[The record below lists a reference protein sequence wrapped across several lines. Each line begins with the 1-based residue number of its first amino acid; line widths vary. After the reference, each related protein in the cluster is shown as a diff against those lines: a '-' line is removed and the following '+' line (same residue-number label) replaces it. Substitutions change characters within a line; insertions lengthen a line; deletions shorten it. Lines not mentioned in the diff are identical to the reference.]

1 MRKPYEDDRGAASVE
16 LALLTPMMIGF
27 ALLVI
32 LTGRVIGAG
41 AIADEAAH
49 AAARAASLERS
60 VPAAEA
66 GARGIAERSLAASG
80 LTCSDHTLALDHGGL
95 QPGGAVTAVL
105 DCRVGLDDLSGLGV
119 PGNVTVQGSSTVAVD
134 TFRGQP

>member
-1 MRKPYEDDRGAASVE
+1 MRGRKTDDRGAASVE
-16 LALLTPMMIGF
+16 LALLTPLMISF
-27 ALLVI
+27 ALLMI
-32 LTGRVIGAG
+32 LTGRVVGAG

-66 GARGIAERSLAASG
+66 GAQGIAAQSLAASG
-80 LTCSDHTLALDHGGL
+80 LTCSDHTVALDHGGL
-95 QPGGAVTAVL
+95 QPGGSVTAVL

-119 PGNVTVQGSSTVAVD
+119 PGSVTIQGSSTVAVD

>member
-1 MRKPYEDDRGAASVE
+1 M
-16 LALLTPMMIGF
+16 ALLTPMMISF
-27 ALLVI
+27 ALLMI
-32 LTGRVIGAG
+32 LTGRVVGAG

-66 GARGIAERSLAASG
+66 GAHGIAGQSLAASG

-95 QPGGAVTAVL
+95 QPGGSVTAVL
-105 DCRVGLDDLSGLGV
+105 DCQVGLDDLSGLGV
-119 PGNVTVQGSSTVAVD
+119 PGSVTIQGSATVAVD
-134 TFRGQP
+134 TFRGRP

>member
-1 MRKPYEDDRGAASVE
+1 MRKQHSDDRGAASVE
-16 LALLTPMMIGF
+16 LALLTPMLIGF
-27 ALLVI
+27 ALLMI

-66 GARGIAERSLAASG
+66 GARGIAAQSLAASG
-80 LTCSDHTLALDHGGL
+80 LVCSDHALALDHGGL
-95 QPGGAVTAVL
+95 EPGGAVTAVL

-119 PGNVTVQGSSTVAVD
+119 PGSVTIQGSSTVAVD